1 MHIPDGYLSPQTWVP
16 LTAIAVPIL
25 ALAARKVKA
34 NLRSRQVP
42 FLALGA
48 SFSFVIMM
56 FNIPTPGGTTGHVV
70 GSVVTAILLG
80 PWAACV
86 AVTLA
91 LVIQALL
98 FGDGGI
104 TALAA
109 NCLTMAVV
117 MPFVGWYVYR
127 LMAGETPSPRRRT
140 LAAALA
146 GYVAL
151 NVAALYT
158 AVLLGIQPL
167 IAHGVDGR
175 PLYASYPLSVAVSA
189 MAAEHLLLFGVVEA
203 AVTAL
208 VIASLRRT
216 DPALLARPGE
226 TPERSDVMIRLW
238 SGLGVLTCLSPLGVI
253 LPAAFNAES
262 AWGEWSPG
270 KISQMVGYLP
280 VGMGKVAGIWKAPL
294 LDYTLPGIE
303 NAGLLLQSTAYV
315 LSAVMGIGITVLCL
329 KLWARQVK

>member
-1 MHIPDGYLSPQTWVP
+1 
-16 LTAIAVPIL
+16 
-25 ALAARKVKA
+25 
-34 NLRSRQVP
+34 
-42 FLALGA
+42 
-48 SFSFVIMM
+48 
-56 FNIPTPGGTTGHVV
+56 V
-70 GSVVTAILLG
+70 GSVVTDILLG
-80 PWAACV
+80 PWAACLT
-86 AVTLA
+86 VTLA

-127 LMAGETPSPRRRT
+127 LMAGETPSPRRQT

-167 IAHGVDGR
+167 IARGVDGR
-175 PLYASYPLSVAVSA
+175 PLYAPYPLSVAVSA
-189 MAAEHLLLFGVVEA
+189 MAVEHLLLFGVVEA
-203 AVTAL
+203 AVAAL

-216 DPALLARPGE
+216 DPALVALSNGE
-226 TPERSDVMIRLW
+226 TPERSDVMTRLW
-238 SGLGVLTCLSPLGVI
+238 SGLGVLTCLTPLGVI
-253 LPAAFNAES
+253 LPAAFNSES

-280 VGMGKVAGIWKAPL
+280 VEMGKLAGIWKAPL

-303 NAGLLLQSTAYV
+303 SAGLLLQGTAYV